1 MCLDVSVLAHDAL
14 PRSMRLTAH
23 PYRELPTSAF
33 WRKAVSGVAVRDV
46 DPIGNVGFTISPTD
60 RVATAGSCFAQHIAR
75 HLREAGFHF
84 LVTETAHPIVPAEQ
98 AEAFGYGVF
107 TARYGNIYTA
117 RQLLQLFQRAYG
129 LFVPEEDVWQEAD
142 GCWTDPFR
150 PQIQPGRFLTRAE
163 LEADRTHHFGC
174 IRRAFN
180 DLDVF
185 VFTLGLTESWS
196 SRQDDAVYPLC
207 PGVGG
212 GKFDPARHVFRN
224 ASVADVVA
232 DLISF
237 IDLLRGVNP
246 AARIML
252 TVSPVPL
259 VATAS
264 GQHVLTATAYS
275 KSVLRVA
282 ADEVSR
288 QRPNV
293 VYFPSFE
300 IITGN
305 FNRGIYFAD
314 DCRSV
319 TEEGVEHVMRTFLR
333 NHAEGS
339 TTVPSAPPVSTD
351 PHTARMAQLVK
362 IVCDEE
368 ALDDLA

>member
-1 MCLDVSVLAHDAL
+1 M
-14 PRSMRLTAH
+14 TAH
-23 PYRELPTSAF
+23 PYRSLPASAF
-33 WRKAVSGVAVRDV
+33 WRKAVAGVAIQNV
-46 DPIGNVGFTISPTD
+46 DPVGDVGFTIRSTD

-75 HLREAGFHF
+75 HLRAAGFHF
-84 LVTETAHPIVPAEQ
+84 LVTETAHPIVPPEQ
-98 AEAFGYGVF
+98 AELFGYGLF

-129 LFVPEEDVWQEAD
+129 LFVPAVDAWQEVD
-142 GCWTDPFR
+142 GRWTDPFR
-150 PQIQPGRFLTRAE
+150 PQIQPGRFLSRAE
-163 LEADRTHHFGC
+163 LEADRAHHFGC
-174 IRRAFN
+174 IRRAFKE
-180 DLDVF
+180 LDVF

-212 GKFDPARHVFRN
+212 GTFDPERHVFRN
-224 ASVADVVA
+224 ASAAEIGA

-237 IDLLRGVNP
+237 VDLLRGVNP
-246 AARIML
+246 AARIIL

-264 GQHVLTATAYS
+264 GQHVLTATTYS
-275 KSVLRVA
+275 KAALRVA

-288 QRPNV
+288 QRRDV
-293 VYFPSFE
+293 AYFPSFE

-305 FNRGIYFAD
+305 FNRGAYFAE

-319 TEEGVEHVMRTFLR
+319 TEDGVEHVMRTFLR
-333 NHAEGS
+333 HCTEGA
-339 TTVPSAPPVSTD
+339 TVTPPQPAPVD
-351 PHTARMAQLVK
+351 PHTARMKQLVK

-368 ALDDLA
+368 ALDRSA